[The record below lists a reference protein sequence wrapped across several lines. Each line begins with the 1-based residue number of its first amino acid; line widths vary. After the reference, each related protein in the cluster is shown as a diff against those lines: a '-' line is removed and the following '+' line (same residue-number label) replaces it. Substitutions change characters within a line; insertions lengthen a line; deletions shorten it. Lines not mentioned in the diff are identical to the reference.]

1 MAKVSLDALISRE
14 DFDVSDNIQSSGRL
28 TSTLSITELKA
39 NSFFFSAIRKP
50 DFQRETNEWDS
61 RKICGLIESFLSGD
75 LIPAIILWKN
85 PASYTFVIDGSH
97 RVSALAAWVND
108 DYGDGVISKKFYEA
122 TISDDQTDTA
132 EKTRIYIRK
141 NIGSFKDYEL
151 ALTNPD
157 KVKVDIV
164 QKAKNLGTLAIQLQW
179 VEGDASK
186 AESSFF
192 KINQE
197 AVPINKTELYLLQ
210 SRAKPNGVAARAII
224 RSGTG
229 HKYWSKFPKEK
240 QTLVEKIAKEINII
254 LFNPEFKS
262 PIKTLD
268 LPIAGKLYSTQTR
281 ALTLDFINIINNI
294 DKKSKLD
301 NDISGIKTLEILN
314 NCKIIAKRINSSDS
328 GSFGLHPAIYFYSQ
342 DGYHKTASFY
352 AIVALIMEF
361 GNSGLADK
369 FIKAREKFEQ
379 VLINFDYMIQQI
391 VRKYRGALNSYPYLK
406 EFFLK
411 IIDLLQEKNIEA
423 AILEISQDSQ
433 FSYLLVD
440 KSENQKNKTEDSN
453 FSPGIK
459 SQIFIKEAVK
469 NALKCKICG
478 GYIHKNSIT
487 IDHKKRKADGGNG
500 TIENAQLSHPYCNTT
515 FKN

>member
-240 QTLVEKIAKEINII
+240 QTLVEKIAKRN
-254 LFNPEFKS
+254 
-262 PIKTLD
+262 
-268 LPIAGKLYSTQTR
+268 
-281 ALTLDFINIINNI
+281 
-294 DKKSKLD
+294 
-301 NDISGIKTLEILN
+301 
-314 NCKIIAKRINSSDS
+314 
-328 GSFGLHPAIYFYSQ
+328 
-342 DGYHKTASFY
+342 
-352 AIVALIMEF
+352 
-361 GNSGLADK
+361 
-369 FIKAREKFEQ
+369 
-379 VLINFDYMIQQI
+379 
-391 VRKYRGALNSYPYLK
+391 
-406 EFFLK
+406 
-411 IIDLLQEKNIEA
+411 
-423 AILEISQDSQ
+423 
-433 FSYLLVD
+433 
-440 KSENQKNKTEDSN
+440 
-453 FSPGIK
+453 
-459 SQIFIKEAVK
+459 
-469 NALKCKICG
+469 
-478 GYIHKNSIT
+478 
-487 IDHKKRKADGGNG
+487 
-500 TIENAQLSHPYCNTT
+500 
-515 FKN
+515 